1 MDCLEMTRAEMQHD
15 LEVFE
20 RFAWGLVVFVVGL
33 CGILGTGALFNIL
46 MRGF

>member
-20 RFAWGLVVFVVGL
+20 KFAWGLVAV
-33 CGILGTGALFNIL
+33 ILGACVAGVIAAMIL
-46 MRGF
+46 H